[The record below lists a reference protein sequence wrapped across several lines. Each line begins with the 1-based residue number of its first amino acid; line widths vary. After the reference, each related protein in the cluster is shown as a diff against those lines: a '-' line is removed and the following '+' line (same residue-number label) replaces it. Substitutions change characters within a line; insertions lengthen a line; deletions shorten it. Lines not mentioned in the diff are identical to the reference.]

1 MNFVIRLIMLVV
13 LFVGFLNQGGPHF
26 PFKEEGE

>member
-1 MNFVIRLIMLVV
+1 MKYIKWLAVSVV